1 MEHLVGIDE
10 LSSTLE
16 LSARRCQQLEQ
27 LGVFVKKERNQY
39 DLLRCAVA
47 YALHLRK
54 HPGDESLLICT
65 TDDLAR
71 AIGQSRPSVSSLTR
85 QGIFE
90 ALSHG
95 RYDLIQSVARYVE
108 HLKTSRS
115 IGRPPKMGAITC
127 GAATCL
133 NFKARPMTIEP
144 QNTPV
149 ESAESK
155 DHEA

>member
-1 MEHLVGIDE
+1 MENLVGIDE
-10 LSSTLE
+10 LSRTLQ

-27 LGVFVKKERNQY
+27 LGVFVKKDRNQY
-39 DLLRCAVA
+39 DLVNCAVA
-47 YALHLRK
+47 YVLHFRK

-71 AIGQSRPSVSSLTR
+71 AIGQSQGSVSSLTH

-90 ALSHG
+90 TLSHG

-108 HLKTSRS
+108 HLKSSRRV
-115 IGRPPKMGAITC
+115 GRPYKQSSVTC

-133 NFKARPMTIEP
+133 NFKPRPISIESDKG
-144 QNTPV
+144 Q
-149 ESAESK
+149 EQL
-155 DHEA
+155 